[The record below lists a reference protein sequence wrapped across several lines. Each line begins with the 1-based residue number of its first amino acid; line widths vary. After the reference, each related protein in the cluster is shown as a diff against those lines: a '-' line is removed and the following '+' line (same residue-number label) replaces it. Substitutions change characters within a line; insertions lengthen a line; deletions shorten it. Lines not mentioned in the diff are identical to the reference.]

1 MTNRKSEKVIAAFV
15 PNMLGISPG
24 QRVRIELWAKALED
38 AGWRIDFY
46 PFEDEP
52 LHEYLYTSGNA
63 GEKVK
68 GLVRCYK
75 KQFRNINKTIRTD
88 IAFIFREASL
98 VGPAILERLIARKG
112 VPVVFD
118 LDDPIFLP
126 YKSPTNNWASLLK
139 FSRKTH
145 KIFKISSQII
155 AINQLIADYARQ
167 FNPNVTVIPNCI
179 DTERYVPG
187 NEIPG
192 SRQTPKLIW
201 IGSQSTMTNLNE
213 IAAPLRRLEES
224 HNAELLIIGAGKAD
238 LGLRNVEIR
247 QWSAESE
254 VTDLQEGGIGL
265 LPLTDLNW
273 NNWKFFFKAIQYMA
287 VGIPVVA
294 RRMGSNVE
302 VIKDGINGYLV
313 ETEDEWYDR
322 IDVLLRDEPMRRR
335 MGNAARRTVE
345 SEFSLSAQA
354 VRVVDLFEDV
364 RRSARIARDV
374 A

>member
-1 MTNRKSEKVIAAFV
+1 VTDRKPEKVIAAFV
-15 PNMLGISPG
+15 PNMLGVSPG
-24 QRVRIELWAKALED
+24 QRVRIESWAKALEN
-38 AGWRIDFY
+38 AGWHIDFCT
-46 PFEDEP
+46 FEDEP
-52 LHEYLYTSGNA
+52 LHEFLYTSGNA
-63 GEKVK
+63 AEKVK

-75 KQFRNINKTIRTD
+75 KQFRNINKTIRAD
-88 IAFIFREASL
+88 VAFIFREASL

-145 KIFKISSQII
+145 KIFQISSQII

-179 DTERYVPG
+179 DTERYVPRSENSDAG
-187 NEIPG
+187 QI
-192 SRQTPKLIW
+192 PKLVW
-201 IGSQSTMTNLNE
+201 IGSQSTMANLNE
-213 IAAPLRRLEES
+213 IAAPLKRLEES

-238 LGLRNVEIR
+238 LGLKNVESR

-302 VIKDGINGYLV
+302 VIEDGINGYLV

-322 IDVLLRDEPMRRR
+322 IGILLRDEPMRRR
-335 MGNAARRTVE
+335 MGNAARQTVE

-364 RRSARIARDV
+364 RQRARIAKD
-374 A
+374 AA

>member
-1 MTNRKSEKVIAAFV
+1 VTNRKSEKVIAAFV

-63 GEKVK
+63 GEKVR

-126 YKSPTNNWASLLK
+126 YKSPINNWASLLK

-187 NEIPG
+187 NEISR

-238 LGLRNVEIR
+238 LGLRNVEFR

-322 IDVLLRDEPMRRR
+322 IGVLLRDEPMRRR
-335 MGNAARRTVE
+335 MGNAARQTVE

-364 RRSARIARDV
+364 RRSARVARD
-374 A
+374 AA